1 MEFTILSKV
10 SDGSCPGTV
19 FAFQVRFGSDS
30 EWPEGEVCIWFVE
43 TVPGSPEGRPGS
55 NCQGR
60 VQCAMVYERQFG
72 EVGVLHIYTI
82 VVQLL

>member
-1 MEFTILSKV
+1 MEFTVLSKA

-19 FAFQVRFGSDS
+19 FAFQVRFDSDS

-55 NCQGR
+55 DCQGR
-60 VQCAMVYERQFG
+60 V
-72 EVGVLHIYTI
+72 LDHT
-82 VVQLL
+82 